1 MSEFVPCPFC
11 KRTDGFQV
19 KTVWKS
25 YKFVACQCKAAGP
38 VMRTEEEAIEA
49 WNRRP
54 LDECTFSLEYDR
66 EEMERRQR
74 AQEEDPFGLFPQSM
88 PSVAWTCSR
97 CGTQYKAHYG
107 PDEEGRPHVLPL
119 PPWMQ
124 CCPSC
129 GAKITDYIE
138 RSVEQ

>member
-49 WNRRP
+49 WNDRP
-54 LDECTFSLEYDR
+54 LDTCAFSLEYDR
-66 EEMERRQR
+66 EEVERRQR
-74 AQEEDPFGLFPQSM
+74 AHEEDPFGLFPQSM

-97 CGTQYKAHYG
+97 CGTQYKARYAPSESG
-107 PDEEGRPHVLPL
+107 ALGLLPL
-119 PPWMQ
+119 PSWMK
-124 CCPSC
+124 CCPNC
-129 GAKITDYIE
+129 GAKIAE
-138 RSVEQ
+138 GLSV